1 MNPRM
6 NPFTELGRFFDQLGA
21 QFERAS
27 DELEASEPFARLSL
41 GLQPMAVDVIDRT
54 DAYVVHAD
62 LPGFERDDVEV
73 RVTEH
78 TLHID
83 AEREETR
90 EDADEADGR
99 YIRRER
105 RDRPLS
111 RSIQLRDDVDPEQ
124 VEAKMKNGMLTVT
137 IPKLEP
143 HDEDVVS
150 IEVS

>member
-6 NPFTELGRFFDQLGA
+6 NPFAELGRLFDQLGA
-21 QFERAS
+21 QFDEAS
-27 DELEASEPFARLSL
+27 HELGASEPFARLSF
-41 GLQPMAVDVIDRT
+41 GMESMSVDVMEED
-54 DAYVVHAD
+54 DAFVVHAD

-73 RVTEH
+73 MMTDR
-78 TLHID
+78 TLRID
-83 AEREETR
+83 AEREETMEETD
-90 EDADEADGR
+90 EDDGR

-105 RDRPLS
+105 RDRSLS
-111 RSIQLRDDVDPEQ
+111 RSIQLREDVDPEQ
-124 VEAKMKNGMLTVT
+124 VDARMKNGVLTVT